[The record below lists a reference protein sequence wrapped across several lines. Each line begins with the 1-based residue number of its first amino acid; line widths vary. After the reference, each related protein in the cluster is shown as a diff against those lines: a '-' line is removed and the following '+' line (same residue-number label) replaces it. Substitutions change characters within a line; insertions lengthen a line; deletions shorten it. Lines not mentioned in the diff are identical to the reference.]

1 MAKCLF
7 MCSLATWV
15 PSVEKYLFRVHAHF
29 LIWSSW
35 SLLKQQ
41 LPSYNHGLKS
51 GLEALWACQ
60 RNSSSVSSVCL
71 SDMFMDAW
79 RSEGW
84 GKQLWQ
90 KENQEISQ
98 IPTKNIS
105 TLLPFSPQHLPTAPS
120 PLTLSSSDY
129 LSFSYLVH
137 KQDTGPVS
145 DLYICRPYY
154 LFSLWWC
161 QTRPSLPRSE
171 MLFYLEEGVDTAL
184 SVGLSL
190 IHDHLDPWPLVMCEV
205 EGMQRCYF

>member
-1 MAKCLF
+1 MLI
-7 MCSLATWV
+7 
-15 PSVEKYLFRVHAHF
+15 F
-29 LIWSSW
+29 LIWYSW

-51 GLEALWACQ
+51 GLEALRACQ
-60 RNSSSVSSVCL
+60 RNSLSVPSVCL

-105 TLLPFSPQHLPTAPS
+105 TLLTFSPQHLPTPSPS
-120 PLTLSSSDY
+120 PLTLSSSDH

-145 DLYICRPYY
+145 DLDICRPYY

-161 QTRPSLPRSE
+161 QTRPGLPRSE

-190 IHDHLDPWPLVMCEV
+190 IYDHLDPWPLVMLSHHKMWCEV
-205 EGMQRCYF
+205 EGMLQCYF